1 MVQAQESTVQ
11 DAIDESDPLQM
22 AASVMSGVGQGLTGT
37 SSGATIGGSMGRA
50 MLEEESEL
58 GSGSGLMAA
67 FGRQSG
73 AQQVLGGSGSSI
85 GVQNFIGNSG
95 AGLQQQD
102 QNPLLA
108 GQSSQI
114 NGLGAQ
120 AGNQS
125 NVSVTISG
133 PANQVEQVLQGM
145 QGSSQNAMQTGSNT
159 GFGAGSQS
167 GMQNPMLA
175 AAGSGMQSGREN
187 GTGMSHGMRGQSRM
201 GTATVERGGKINSGL
216 ETQAGANKDNVMQ
229 AQSESKSSQ
238 TSLGKSADKG
248 LEM

>member
-1 MVQAQESTVQ
+1 MVQAQESTAQ

-67 FGRQSG
+67 FGQQSG
-73 AQQVLGGSGSSI
+73 VQQVLGGSGA
-85 GVQNFIGNSG
+85 QAFIGNPGS
-95 AGLQQQD
+95 GLQQQT
-102 QNPLLA
+102 QGPMLA

-114 NGLGAQ
+114 NGLGNQ
-120 AGNQS
+120 AANQS

-159 GFGAGSQS
+159 GFGSGSQS
-167 GMQNPMLA
+167 GMQNPILA

-201 GTATVERGGKINSGL
+201 GTATVERGGKISSGL
-216 ETQAGANKDNVMQ
+216 ETQASANKDNVMQ
-229 AQSESKSSQ
+229 AQSDAKSTQ
-238 TSLGKSADKG
+238 TSLGKSADMG
-248 LEM
+248 FEM